1 MDKDQKPA
9 ADLPDQMDEKS
20 IAGSG
25 KLARKP
31 ADQPDPARRS
41 LLKAAPLGAI
51 AVAAAVGARDAEA
64 AVPAPVTEAAK
75 PRGYHETEHI
85 RNYYRTAA
93 YW

>member
-1 MDKDQKPA
+1 MHMDKDQKPA
-9 ADLPDQMDEKS
+9 ADL
-20 IAGSG
+20 
-25 KLARKP
+25 
-31 ADQPDPARRS
+31 PDPARRS

-51 AVAAAVGARDAEA
+51 AVAAAAAGARDAEA
-64 AVPAPVTEAAK
+64 AVPAPAPEAEK